1 MEWLLDPQSWVAL
14 ITLVALE
21 IVLGIDNIVFLT
33 ILSGRLPKDR
43 QVIARRLGLVFA
55 MATRLLLLLSLAW
68 LMTLTQPLFIVFGQD
83 FSGRDVI
90 LIAGGLFLL
99 AKSTSEIYENIEDAE
114 DEQDGAAKQM
124 SSVVAVIIQIA
135 LIDIVFSLDSVITA
149 VGMVNQIS
157 IMMIAIIIAVVVMM
171 LAVEK
176 VNSVI
181 NSHPS
186 IKILALSFLL
196 MVGFVLIAD
205 GLGMHVP
212 KGYIYFAMAFSVF
225 IEMINIRMR
234 KVKGQI

>member
-1 MEWLLDPQSWVAL
+1 MEWLFDPQSWVAL

-33 ILSGRLPKDR
+33 ILSGRLPEDR
-43 QVIARRLGLVFA
+43 QVLARRLGLIFA
-55 MATRLLLLLSLAW
+55 MVTRLLLLLSLAW
-68 LMTLTQPLFIVFGQD
+68 LMTLTQPLFTLFEQD

-114 DEQDGAAKQM
+114 DEQDDAGKQM

-149 VGMVNQIS
+149 VGMVNQIY
-157 IMMIAIIIAVVVMM
+157 IMMIAIIIAVMVMM
-171 LAVEK
+171 LAVEA
-176 VNSVI
+176 VNTII

-205 GLGMHVP
+205 GLGLHVP

-234 KVKGQI
+234 KVKGRI